1 LPPPEPAP
9 ITDLGASGRNTEAGP
24 EAEAEAGVGAEATP
38 PAMVEEE
45 RERPENQ
52 EVGAGEVIVTAAA
65 APAARLTGS
74 RRGHRGRGCG
84 HVGSGGW
91 RLRIFW
97 AGWIELL
104 SIKTSGNGNG
114 FIFLLDRNKFDKKY
128 IGVTSTR
135 LYDWH

>member
-1 LPPPEPAP
+1 MPPPEPAP
-9 ITDLGASGRNTEAGP
+9 ITDLGASGRNAEAGP
-24 EAEAEAGVGAEATP
+24 EAEAGAGAEATP

-65 APAARLTGS
+65 APPARLTGS
-74 RRGHRGRGCG
+74 RRGHRGCG
-84 HVGSGGW
+84 HVGSVGW

-104 SIKTSGNGNG
+104 SIKTSGDMETGS
-114 FIFLLDRNKFDKKY
+114 FF
-128 IGVTSTR
+128 
-135 LYDWH
+135 H